1 MTQAPNVHDAE
12 PIPDAARAEI
22 ERLLLTGDLFR
33 YTAPRDA
40 PVTLLERDFA
50 AMMGAAYAL
59 AVSSCS
65 AALFLSLKALGLP
78 RGARV
83 LIPGFTFAAVPS
95 SVVHADC
102 VPVLCEVGEDY
113 RVDIADFEARL
124 EGVQAVIVSHMRG
137 HTSDMDAIMAL
148 CDARGVPVIEDAA
161 HSLGTAWRGRKIGT
175 IGRAGCF
182 SFQSYKLVNAGEGGI
197 LITDDADLVARA
209 IIMSGAYEHNWAKHM
224 DGTDPA
230 LDAAFARWQNR
241 LPLYNLRLS
250 NLSAAIIR
258 AQLPEVPA
266 RVRAGRANHDHVAA
280 RLNTSP
286 HLSVPAPLDGEE
298 RAPDSIQFNLV
309 GLSDEECRDFADGA
323 AARGVKVQVF
333 GQSADNAR
341 AFWNWGFLPR
351 GTPDLPRT
359 RSMLMRAC
367 DVRLPA
373 RLSRAECDAVADI
386 LLAAMAEV
394 TEARRAYGT

>member
-102 VPVLCEVGEDY
+102 VPVLCEVGENY
-113 RVDIADFEARL
+113 RIDIADFEARL
-124 EGVQAVIVSHMRG
+124 DGVEAVIISHMRG

-148 CDARGVPVIEDAA
+148 CEARGLPVIEDAA